1 MWTIFQMLIE
11 WTVVRYVQSFDKQ
24 YSQIRKHH
32 FRNLKF
38 QLKQIKFKRYHIY
51 YRPCLDTRL
60 SQSPVTNACF
70 GGFFPAS
77 QPPVSALHKRGQR
90 RRAWKRQQ
98 KQRRRNERLCRLCGP
113 GNTVTRTSLVLCV
126 RVCFLFHWYCFFR
139 RSECCGP
146 NTHEMCERLCLKVSW
161 LHGVDRLNLEMK
173 SWHLSRLTVMDQLS
187 PIVKMQKCDVALDW
201 QLRWNTSL
209 PVPAETSWPLTSS
222 VSMSTVPSH

>member
-32 FRNLKF
+32 IRNLKF
-38 QLKQIKFKRYHIY
+38 QLKRIKFKRYHIY

-70 GGFFPAS
+70 WGFFPAS

-98 KQRRRNERLCRLCGP
+98 KQIVQAVWPWEHSHSHLSC
-113 GNTVTRTSLVLCV
+113 LVCAC
-126 RVCFLFHWYCFFR
+126 VCFLFHWYCFFR
-139 RSECCGP
+139 RRECCGP

-222 VSMSTVPSH
+222 VSVTCRAVC

>member
-11 WTVVRYVQSFDKQ
+11 WTVVRYVQSFDKK

-32 FRNLKF
+32 IRNLKF

-70 GGFFPAS
+70 GGGFPAS
-77 QPPVSALHKRGQR
+77 QPPVSALHKRGQW

-126 RVCFLFHWYCFFR
+126 RVCVFCFTDIAF
-139 RSECCGP
+139 SEGGSAVDQ
-146 NTHEMCERLCLKVSW
+146 THTKCASDCAWKYRGYMV
-161 LHGVDRLNLEMK
+161 
-173 SWHLSRLTVMDQLS
+173 LTD
-187 PIVKMQKCDVALDW
+187 
-201 QLRWNTSL
+201 
-209 PVPAETSWPLTSS
+209 
-222 VSMSTVPSH
+222 